1 MGDAQFNG
9 TPEEWDALVKK
20 NKKKQ
25 TAVEWLIN
33 QLEKEYNSFPLLNSE
48 ACIQAL
54 EMEKE
59 QIHAS
64 IDKQV
69 NILRDTLDEMM
80 TGFDSEEDKMDFIL
94 DICNGYKKRINKSE

>member
-25 TAVEWLIN
+25 TAVEWLVENVIISAPIN
-33 QLEKEYNSFPLLNSE
+33 WDTTIVK
-48 ACIQAL
+48 QAL

-69 NILRDTLDEMM
+69 NILKDTLEEMM
-80 TGFDSEEDKMDFIL
+80 TGFDSEEDRIDFIL
-94 DICNGYKKRINKSE
+94 DICNGYRKRIKSE